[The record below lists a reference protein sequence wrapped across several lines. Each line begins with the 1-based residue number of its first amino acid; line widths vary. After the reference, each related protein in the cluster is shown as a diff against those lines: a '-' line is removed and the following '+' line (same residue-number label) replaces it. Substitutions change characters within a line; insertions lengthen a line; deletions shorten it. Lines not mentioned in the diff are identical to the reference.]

1 MLEFFIKVENR
12 FAESRCQF
20 YALRMSAIN
29 GQITEDLKTAM
40 RAKDALSLAVLRGLK
55 AAIKNTAIEKGGA
68 DTELSEV
75 EVLAVVRKQVKQR
88 KDSVQA
94 FAEAGRKDLEEKEAA
109 EIVILERFLPAELSE
124 DELAVIIEEV
134 IAATGASSRKDMGRV
149 MGSLQEK
156 VAGRTDNSTLS
167 QAVLA
172 KLA

>member
-1 MLEFFIKVENR
+1 M
-12 FAESRCQF
+12 
-20 YALRMSAIN
+20 
-29 GQITEDLKTAM
+29 
-40 RAKDALSLAVLRGLK
+40 
-55 AAIKNTAIEKGGA
+55 
-68 DTELSEV
+68 
-75 EVLAVVRKQVKQR
+75 KQR

-124 DELAVIIEEV
+124 DELAGIIEEV